1 MFNPLGAINFR
12 RMGFRRFDD
21 NQGRPWEIRPR
32 SRSEWQFEPLPGN
45 PETRRTVRPPSY
57 EEDPFELTDQELQRL
72 LGSTRPGATRRPPS
86 PFKD

>member
-1 MFNPLGAINFR
+1 
-12 RMGFRRFDD
+12 MGFRRFDD
-21 NQGRPWEIRPR
+21 DQGRPWEIRPR

-45 PETRRTVRPPSY
+45 PESRRTVRPPSY

-72 LGSTRPGATRRPPS
+72 LGGARPGAAPSRPS